1 MKKGLII
8 LLAIV
13 MIAALVACGAKE
25 NEPTDPTDANVEQ
38 TSEVTTEEVTEES
51 TEAVAEEDEP
61 SIFTTVEAKDCFNNA
76 GFVELIDGATDA
88 AEFIFASEDSDAVEW
103 SVYVFDEAFEDGFR
117 YIKQAAEPVLVG
129 DGTVSV
135 EVGQYVYVYCSVNEF
150 TADAADENARVNVLV
165 K

>member
-1 MKKGLII
+1 MKKSFIV

-25 NEPTDPTDANVEQ
+25 NEPTDPTVTQEEQ
-38 TSEVTTEEVTEES
+38 TSEVTTEET

-88 AEFIFASEDSDAVEW
+88 AEFIFASEESDAVEW
-103 SVYVFDEAFEDGFR
+103 SVYVFDEAFEDGYRF
-117 YIKQAAEPVLVG
+117 IKQAADPVLVG

-135 EVGQYVYVYCSVNEF
+135 EVGQYVYIYCSVNEF

>member
-1 MKKGLII
+1 MKKSFIV
-8 LLAIV
+8 LLALV

-25 NEPTDPTDANVEQ
+25 NEPTDPTVTQEEQ
-38 TSEVTTEEVTEES
+38 TSEATTEEATD
-51 TEAVAEEDEP
+51 AVAEEDEP

-88 AEFIFASEDSDAVEW
+88 AEFIFASEESDAVEW

-117 YIKQAAEPVLVG
+117 YIKQAADPVLVG

-135 EVGQYVYVYCSVNEF
+135 DVGQYVYVYCSVNEF

>member
-25 NEPTDPTDANVEQ
+25 NEPTEPTVTQEEQ
-38 TSEVTTEEVTEES
+38 TSEVTTEDVA
-51 TEAVAEEDEP
+51 EAAAEEDEP

-88 AEFIFASEDSDAVEW
+88 AEFIFASEESDAVEW
-103 SVYVFDEAFEDGFR
+103 SVYVFDEAFEDGYRF
-117 YIKQAAEPVLVG
+117 IKQAADPVLVG

>member
-1 MKKGLII
+1 MKKSFIV
-8 LLAIV
+8 LLALV

-25 NEPTDPTDANVEQ
+25 NEPTDPTVTQEEQ
-38 TSEVTTEEVTEES
+38 TSEVT

-88 AEFIFASEDSDAVEW
+88 AEFIFASEESDAVEW
-103 SVYVFDEAFEDGFR
+103 SVYVFDEAFEDGYR

>member
-1 MKKGLII
+1 MKKSFIV
-8 LLAIV
+8 LLALV

-25 NEPTDPTDANVEQ
+25 NEPTGPTVTQEEQ
-38 TSEVTTEEVTEES
+38 TSEATTEEATD
-51 TEAVAEEDEP
+51 AVAEEDEP
-61 SIFTTVEAKDCFNNA
+61 GIFTTVEAKDCFNNA

-88 AEFIFASEDSDAVEW
+88 AEFIFASEESDAVEW

-117 YIKQAAEPVLVG
+117 YIKQAADPVLVG

-135 EVGQYVYVYCSVNEF
+135 DVGQYVYVYCSVNEF
-150 TADAADENARVNVLV
+150 TADAADDNARVNVLV

>member
-1 MKKGLII
+1 
-8 LLAIV
+8 

-25 NEPTDPTDANVEQ
+25 NEPTDPTVTQEEQ
-38 TSEVTTEEVTEES
+38 TSEATTEEATD
-51 TEAVAEEDEP
+51 AVAEEDEP
-61 SIFTTVEAKDCFNNA
+61 GIFTTVEAKDCFNNA

-88 AEFIFASEDSDAVEW
+88 AEFIFASEESDAVEW

-117 YIKQAAEPVLVG
+117 YIKQAADPVLVG

-135 EVGQYVYVYCSVNEF
+135 DVGQYVYVYCSVNEF

>member
-1 MKKGLII
+1 MKKSLII
-8 LLAIV
+8 LLALV

-51 TEAVAEEDEP
+51 TVAEEDEP

-88 AEFIFASEDSDAVEW
+88 AEFIFASEESDAVEW

>member
-1 MKKGLII
+1 MKKSFIV
-8 LLAIV
+8 LLALV

-25 NEPTDPTDANVEQ
+25 NEPTDPTVTQEEQ
-38 TSEVTTEEVTEES
+38 TSEATTEEATD
-51 TEAVAEEDEP
+51 AVAEEDEP

-76 GFVELIDGATDA
+76 GFVELIDGATDV
-88 AEFIFASEDSDAVEW
+88 AEFIFASEESDAVEW

-117 YIKQAAEPVLVG
+117 YIKQAADPVLVG

-135 EVGQYVYVYCSVNEF
+135 DVGQYVYVYCSVNEF

>member
-1 MKKGLII
+1 MKKGFII
-8 LLAIV
+8 LLALV

-25 NEPTDPTDANVEQ
+25 NEPTDPTVTQEEQ
-38 TSEVTTEEVTEES
+38 TSEVT

-61 SIFTTVEAKDCFNNA
+61 SIFTTIEAKDCFNNA

>member
-1 MKKGLII
+1 MKKGFII
-8 LLAIV
+8 LLALV

-25 NEPTDPTDANVEQ
+25 NEPTDPTVTQEEQ
-38 TSEVTTEEVTEES
+38 TSEVTTEET

-88 AEFIFASEDSDAVEW
+88 AEFIFASEESDAVEW
-103 SVYVFDEAFEDGFR
+103 SVYVFDEAFEDGYR
-117 YIKQAAEPVLVG
+117 YIKQAADPVLVG

>member
-13 MIAALVACGAKE
+13 MIAALVACGVKE

-38 TSEVTTEEVTEES
+38 TSEVTTEET

-61 SIFTTVEAKDCFNNA
+61 SIFTTVEAKDCFDNA

-88 AEFIFASEDSDAVEW
+88 AEFIFASEESDAVEW

-117 YIKQAAEPVLVG
+117 YIKQAADPVLVG

>member
-8 LLAIV
+8 LLALV

-25 NEPTDPTDANVEQ
+25 NEPTDPTVTQEEQ
-38 TSEVTTEEVTEES
+38 TSEVT

-61 SIFTTVEAKDCFNNA
+61 SIFTTIEAKDCFNNA

>member
-1 MKKGLII
+1 MKKSFII
-8 LLAIV
+8 LLALV

-25 NEPTDPTDANVEQ
+25 NVPSDPTDAYDEQ
-38 TSEVTTEEVTEES
+38 TTEVTTE
-51 TEAVAEEDEP
+51 VAEDDEP

-88 AEFIFASEDSDAVEW
+88 AEFIFASEDSGAVEW

-135 EVGQYVYVYCSVNEF
+135 KVGQYVYVYCSVNEF

>member
-8 LLAIV
+8 LLALV

-25 NEPTDPTDANVEQ
+25 NVPTDPTVTQEEQ
-38 TSEVTTEEVTEES
+38 TSEVT

-61 SIFTTVEAKDCFNNA
+61 SIFTTIEAKDCFNNA

>member
-1 MKKGLII
+1 MKKSFII
-8 LLAIV
+8 LLALV

-38 TSEVTTEEVTEES
+38 TSEVTTEEATEES

-88 AEFIFASEDSDAVEW
+88 AEFIFASEESDAVEW

-117 YIKQAAEPVLVG
+117 YIKQAAEPILVG

>member
-1 MKKGLII
+1 MKKSFII
-8 LLAIV
+8 LLALV

-25 NEPTDPTDANVEQ
+25 NEPTDPTVTQEEQ
-38 TSEVTTEEVTEES
+38 TSEVT

-61 SIFTTVEAKDCFNNA
+61 SIFTTIEAKDCFNNA

-88 AEFIFASEDSDAVEW
+88 AEFIFASEESDAVEW

>member
-1 MKKGLII
+1 MKKSLII

-25 NEPTDPTDANVEQ
+25 NEPTDPTVTQEEQ

-51 TEAVAEEDEP
+51 TVAEEDEP

-76 GFVELIDGATDA
+76 GFIELIDGATDA
-88 AEFIFASEDSDAVEW
+88 AEFIFASEESDAVEW

>member
-1 MKKGLII
+1 MKKSFIV

-25 NEPTDPTDANVEQ
+25 NEPTEPTVTQEEQ
-38 TSEVTTEEVTEES
+38 TSEVTTEES
-51 TEAVAEEDEP
+51 TEAAAEEDEP

-88 AEFIFASEDSDAVEW
+88 AEFIFASEESDAVEW

-117 YIKQAAEPVLVG
+117 FIKQAADPVLVG

>member
-1 MKKGLII
+1 MKKSFIV
-8 LLAIV
+8 LLALV

-25 NEPTDPTDANVEQ
+25 NEPTDPTVTQVEQ

-51 TEAVAEEDEP
+51 TEAVAEDEP

-88 AEFIFASEDSDAVEW
+88 AEFIFASEESDAVEW

-117 YIKQAAEPVLVG
+117 YIKQAADPVLVG

-135 EVGQYVYVYCSVNEF
+135 DVGQYVYVYCSVNEF

>member
-25 NEPTDPTDANVEQ
+25 NEPTEPTVTQEEQ
-38 TSEVTTEEVTEES
+38 TSEVTTEDVA
-51 TEAVAEEDEP
+51 EAAAEEDEP

-88 AEFIFASEDSDAVEW
+88 AEFIFASEESDAVEW

-117 YIKQAAEPVLVG
+117 FIKQAADPVLVG

>member
-1 MKKGLII
+1 MKKSFIV
-8 LLAIV
+8 LLALV

-25 NEPTDPTDANVEQ
+25 NGPTDPTVTQEEQ
-38 TSEVTTEEVTEES
+38 TSEATTEEATD
-51 TEAVAEEDEP
+51 AVAEEDEP
-61 SIFTTVEAKDCFNNA
+61 GIFTTVEAKDCFNNA

-88 AEFIFASEDSDAVEW
+88 AEFIFASEESDAVEW

-117 YIKQAAEPVLVG
+117 YIKQAADPVLVG

-150 TADAADENARVNVLV
+150 TADSADENARVNILV

>member
-8 LLAIV
+8 LLALV

-25 NEPTDPTDANVEQ
+25 NEPTEPDVYEEQ
-38 TSEVTTEEVTEES
+38 TSEVITEES
-51 TEAVAEEDEP
+51 TAAVAEEDEP
-61 SIFTTVEAKDCFNNA
+61 SIFTTIEAKDCFNNA
-76 GFVELIDGATDA
+76 GSVELIDGATDA
-88 AEFIFASEDSDAVEW
+88 AEFIFASEESDAVEW
-103 SVYVFDEAFEDGFR
+103 SVYVFDEAFEDGYRF
-117 YIKQAAEPVLVG
+117 IKQAADPVLVG

>member
-1 MKKGLII
+1 MKKSFII
-8 LLAIV
+8 LLALV

-25 NEPTDPTDANVEQ
+25 NEPTDPTVTQEEQ
-38 TSEVTTEEVTEES
+38 TSEVTTEET

-61 SIFTTVEAKDCFNNA
+61 SIFTTVEAKDCFDNA

-88 AEFIFASEDSDAVEW
+88 AEFIFASEESDAVEW
-103 SVYVFDEAFEDGFR
+103 SVYVFDEAFEDGYR

>member
-1 MKKGLII
+1 MKKSLII

-25 NEPTDPTDANVEQ
+25 NEPTEPTDANVEQ
-38 TSEVTTEEVTEES
+38 TSEVTTEEA
-51 TEAVAEEDEP
+51 TEAVIEEDEP
-61 SIFTTVEAKDCFNNA
+61 SIFTTIEAKDCFNNA
-76 GFVELIDGATDA
+76 GFVELVDGATDA
-88 AEFIFASEDSDAVEW
+88 AEFIFASEESDAVEW
-103 SVYVFDEAFEDGFR
+103 SVYVFDEAFEDGYR
-117 YIKQAAEPVLVG
+117 YIKQAADPVLVG

>member
-25 NEPTDPTDANVEQ
+25 NEPTEPTVTQEEQ
-38 TSEVTTEEVTEES
+38 TSEVTTEES
-51 TEAVAEEDEP
+51 TEAAAEEDEP

-88 AEFIFASEDSDAVEW
+88 AEFIFASEESDAVEW

-117 YIKQAAEPVLVG
+117 FIKQAADPVLVG

>member
-8 LLAIV
+8 LLALV

-25 NEPTDPTDANVEQ
+25 NEPTDPTVTQEEQ
-38 TSEVTTEEVTEES
+38 TSEVT

-61 SIFTTVEAKDCFNNA
+61 SIFTTVEAKDCFDNA

>member
-25 NEPTDPTDANVEQ
+25 NEPTEPTVTQEEQ
-38 TSEVTTEEVTEES
+38 TSEVTTEEVTE
-51 TEAVAEEDEP
+51 AVAEEEEP
-61 SIFTTVEAKDCFNNA
+61 SIFTTIEAKDCFDNA

-117 YIKQAAEPVLVG
+117 YIKQAADPVLVG

>member
-1 MKKGLII
+1 MKKSFII
-8 LLAIV
+8 MLALV

-25 NEPTDPTDANVEQ
+25 NEPTDPTVTQEEQ
-38 TSEVTTEEVTEES
+38 TSEATTEEATD
-51 TEAVAEEDEP
+51 AVAEEDEP
-61 SIFTTVEAKDCFNNA
+61 GIFTTVEAKDCFNNA

-88 AEFIFASEDSDAVEW
+88 AEFIFASEESDAVEW

-117 YIKQAAEPVLVG
+117 YIKQAADPVLVG

>member
-1 MKKGLII
+1 MKKSFIV
-8 LLAIV
+8 LLALV

-25 NEPTDPTDANVEQ
+25 NEPTDPTVTQEEQ
-38 TSEVTTEEVTEES
+38 TSEATTEEATD
-51 TEAVAEEDEP
+51 AVAEEDEP
-61 SIFTTVEAKDCFNNA
+61 GIFTTVEAKDCFNNA

-88 AEFIFASEDSDAVEW
+88 AEFIFASEESDAVEW

-117 YIKQAAEPVLVG
+117 YIKQAADPVLVG

-135 EVGQYVYVYCSVNEF
+135 DVGQYVYVYCSVNEF

>member
-1 MKKGLII
+1 MKKGFII
-8 LLAIV
+8 LLALV

-25 NEPTDPTDANVEQ
+25 NEPTEPDAYEEQ
-38 TSEVTTEEVTEES
+38 TPEVT

-61 SIFTTVEAKDCFNNA
+61 SIFTTIEAKDCFNNA

-103 SVYVFDEAFEDGFR
+103 SVYVFDEAFEDGYR

>member
-1 MKKGLII
+1 MKKSFIV
-8 LLAIV
+8 LLALV
-13 MIAALVACGAKE
+13 MIAVLVACGAKE
-25 NEPTDPTDANVEQ
+25 NEPTEPDAYEER
-38 TSEVTTEEVTEES
+38 TTEVTTEEVTEE
-51 TEAVAEEDEP
+51 VAEEEEP
-61 SIFTTVEAKDCFNNA
+61 SIFTTIEAKDCFYDA

-88 AEFIFASEDSDAVEW
+88 AEFIFASEESDAVEW
-103 SVYVFDEAFEDGFR
+103 SIYVFDEAFEDGYR

-150 TADAADENARVNVLV
+150 TADTADENARVNVLV

>member
-8 LLAIV
+8 LLALV

-38 TSEVTTEEVTEES
+38 TSEVTTEET

-61 SIFTTVEAKDCFNNA
+61 SIFTTVEAKDCFDNA
-76 GFVELIDGATDA
+76 GFVELIDGATDV
-88 AEFIFASEDSDAVEW
+88 AEFIFASEESDAVEW
-103 SVYVFDEAFEDGFR
+103 SVYVFDEAFEDGYR

-150 TADAADENARVNVLV
+150 TADAPDENARVNVLV

>member
-1 MKKGLII
+1 MKKSFIV
-8 LLAIV
+8 LLALV

-25 NEPTDPTDANVEQ
+25 NEPTEPTVTQEEQ
-38 TSEVTTEEVTEES
+38 TSEVTTEDVA
-51 TEAVAEEDEP
+51 EAAAEEDEP

-88 AEFIFASEDSDAVEW
+88 AEFIFASEESDAVEW

-117 YIKQAAEPVLVG
+117 FIKQAADPVLVG

>member
-1 MKKGLII
+1 MKKSFII
-8 LLAIV
+8 LLALV

-38 TSEVTTEEVTEES
+38 TSEVTTEET

-61 SIFTTVEAKDCFNNA
+61 SIFTTVEAKDCFDNA

>member
-1 MKKGLII
+1 MKKSFIV
-8 LLAIV
+8 LLALV

-25 NEPTDPTDANVEQ
+25 NEPTDPTVTQVEQ
-38 TSEVTTEEVTEES
+38 TSEATTEEATD
-51 TEAVAEEDEP
+51 AVAEEDEP
-61 SIFTTVEAKDCFNNA
+61 GIFTTVEAKDCFNNA

-88 AEFIFASEDSDAVEW
+88 AEFIFASEESDAVEW

-117 YIKQAAEPVLVG
+117 YIKQAADPVLVG

-135 EVGQYVYVYCSVNEF
+135 DVGQYVYVYCSVNEF

>member
-8 LLAIV
+8 LLALV

-25 NEPTDPTDANVEQ
+25 NEPTEPDVYEEQ
-38 TSEVTTEEVTEES
+38 TSEVTTEEVTEDVA
-51 TEAVAEEDEP
+51 EAVAEEDEP

-117 YIKQAAEPVLVG
+117 YIKQAADPVLVG